1 MSVLLH
7 LTKSQFTSEKRMNT
21 IAMLSV
27 DQADSVIVYALSED
41 ELLQVGGGGDKD
53 IPVMPR

>member
-1 MSVLLH
+1 
-7 LTKSQFTSEKRMNT
+7 MNT